1 MITLNRAMLNPMRI
15 RHAIQTLLTHRPQR
29 KMIPQQAA
37 QQLPP
42 ARPQLRLQLTMLKR
56 GSVTIS
62 EPSHDPLKPL
72 PRALTPI
79 PPTIL
84 TPNIPPLRQEILTSR
99 RNHLVMGAG
108 VGEHVG
114 LLSVDVT

>member
-1 MITLNRAMLNPMRI
+1 MITLNRAMLNPVRI

-29 KMIPQQAA
+29 EMIPEKAA

-79 PPTIL
+79 RTTNL
-84 TPNIPPLRQEILTSR
+84 TRLVLPLGQEILTGR